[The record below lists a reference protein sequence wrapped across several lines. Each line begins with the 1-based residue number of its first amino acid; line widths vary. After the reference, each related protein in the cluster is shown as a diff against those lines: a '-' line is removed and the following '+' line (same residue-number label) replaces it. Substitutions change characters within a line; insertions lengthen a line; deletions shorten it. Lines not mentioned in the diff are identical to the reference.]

1 MTDMP
6 QQPPRES
13 PERLRPGD
21 GRTVQPARMP
31 KQRPDPRPM
40 RLALGMAGLAA
51 LSALATAVIAP
62 PAPTVAEG
70 TATTAADAADPL
82 APASVHVRHVT
93 RYVQLQ
99 PGQTAPPSSKV
110 LATPKPVPTPAPKAV
125 VKTRQSGT
133 P

>member
-1 MTDMP
+1 MQ
-6 QQPPRES
+6 QQPPR
-13 PERLRPGD
+13 PTPVRLRSD
-21 GRTVQPARMP
+21 EGRAIQPTRLP
-31 KQRPDPRPM
+31 RQRPDPRPM

-51 LSALATAVIAP
+51 LSAMATAILAP

-70 TATTAADAADPL
+70 TATTAGDAADPL
-82 APASVHVRHVT
+82 PPASVRVRHVT

-99 PGQTAPPSSKV
+99 PGQTAPPSSTV
-110 LATPKPVPTPAPKAV
+110 LATPKPAPTPTPKVV